1 MLDLDSSE
9 MSFKASLSK
18 LQCVIKTQVL
28 VVALFICSVPT
39 VIAESNVSKE
49 SRVLFV
55 ISKQAKIYTDLTALV
70 QRNLHG
76 QTGTIYQFVTDVE
89 KNFVTRNLNFK
100 PDFIV
105 TVGAMASETVMKSK
119 PQQPV
124 LSVLITDSAFNLLS
138 KKYYGSNTQAYAAN
152 VSAICLDQPFQR
164 SIRLA
169 KLILPEAKI
178 AGVMTGPSS
187 KKREDDF
194 AQYVTDA
201 NMVPKMINIGLE
213 DNPIHLL
220 EPIIK
225 RSDVFIPVP
234 DNRRV
239 NIATAQWILQLSY
252 RYKVPVIAYSKTYL
266 DAGALAAIYSSV
278 ENVAQQ
284 TAEFIDNEFLGD
296 TGGSHAAAYFS
307 ISFNSSVASNLNIDL
322 KSEQFYRAVLE
333 AD

>member
-1 MLDLDSSE
+1 MLYLAVSK
-9 MSFKASLSK
+9 MLYAAILSK
-18 LQCVIKTQVL
+18 FQCLIKTQAL
-28 VVALFICSVPT
+28 VIVVFFLAIP
-39 VIAESNVSKE
+39 IVSATPNDTKQ

-55 ISKQAKIYTDLTALV
+55 ISKQAAVYTDLTKLV

-76 QTGTIYQFVTDVE
+76 QAEAVYQFATDIE
-89 KNFVTRNLNFK
+89 KNFASRNLSFK

-105 TVGAMASETVMKSK
+105 TIGAIASETVMKSK
-119 PQQPV
+119 PVQPV
-124 LSVLITDSAFNLLS
+124 LSVLITDSAFNLLT
-138 KKYYGSNTQAYAAN
+138 KKYYGSNMQAYAAN

-239 NIATAQWILQLSY
+239 NIATAKWILQLSY

-296 TGGSHAAAYFS
+296 TGGSHTAAYFS